1 MKRIAYLAPE
11 LPSLSTTF
19 VFNEILALKKLGTE
33 IHTYSVHQP
42 NNKAHG
48 RQAEQMTS
56 KTMVIYEQSLAIA
69 IKVLIV
75 NLLTHKRSS
84 FKALVQLT
92 GDMFKTGLVSGKSF
106 KLMYQFIRGA
116 WLASDLRKKN
126 IEHLHIHFAHVPT
139 QIGMYAAA
147 LVSIPF
153 SFTAHAN
160 DIFEHPLLIKEKIKR
175 AKRTVSISDYNIK
188 FMKKK
193 GGDLDKM
200 EIVRCGVDSSL
211 PVRDPIE
218 ANNRVYK
225 IGTLGRLV
233 EKKGVDTLIDAGK
246 ILKRNKFDFVIEI
259 AGGGPLKNDLEKQVV
274 VNGLQN
280 IVHFLDVLPHSQ
292 VFHWM
297 QTLDAFV
304 LAAKKDKNGDM
315 DGIPVVLMEAMNLGV
330 PVLST
335 KISGIPE
342 LVQHQKSGLTAQS
355 DNAAELAKNLIQLR
369 QNQSLLDKLI
379 QGAKQRIK
387 DEFDQSLNARRLIT
401 IFNQ

>member
-1 MKRIAYLAPE
+1 
-11 LPSLSTTF
+11 LPLTR
-19 VFNEILALKKLGTE
+19 
-33 IHTYSVHQP
+33 P
-42 NNKAHG
+42 
-48 RQAEQMTS
+48 
-56 KTMVIYEQSLAIA
+56 
-69 IKVLIV
+69 VLNISPV
-75 NLLTHKRSS
+75 NCT
-84 FKALVQLT
+84 
-92 GDMFKTGLVSGKSF
+92 
-106 KLMYQFIRGA
+106 
-116 WLASDLRKKN
+116 
-126 IEHLHIHFAHVPT
+126 
-139 QIGMYAAA
+139 
-147 LVSIPF
+147 
-153 SFTAHAN
+153 N